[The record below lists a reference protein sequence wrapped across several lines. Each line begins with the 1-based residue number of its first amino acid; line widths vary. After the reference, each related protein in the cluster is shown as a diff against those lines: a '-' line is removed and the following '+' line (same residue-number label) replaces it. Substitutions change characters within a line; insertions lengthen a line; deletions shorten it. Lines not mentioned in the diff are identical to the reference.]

1 MIHEVEKGLRGL
13 NLVIE
18 SITEIAAS
26 EEMQSSLAEA
36 GELLKDTVT
45 SLKTAVE
52 QVADVAATVQT
63 VVDDV
68 AVLTEQV
75 PELDLRSTFADIQKF
90 SQQLASINL
99 VEPINEINQFEA
111 TLYMFPL
118 GELAGYV
125 Q

>member
-1 MIHEVEKGLRGL
+1 M
-13 NLVIE
+13 
-18 SITEIAAS
+18 
-26 EEMQSSLAEA
+26 AEA

-75 PELDLRSTFADIQKF
+75 PELDLRSIFADIQKF

-99 VEPINEINQFEA
+99 VEPINGSISSQQPKHDSFRR
-111 TLYMFPL
+111 TGWRCSTDYTT
-118 GELAGYV
+118 AGSFKFYSDRIGSAAV
-125 Q
+125 YSNAGCS